1 MEFNFMNL
9 RQKPGAN
16 STKKNAEKCPAA
28 LPPIENVAGVL
39 KMAKILN
46 GHHGIPEIIST
57 RLGQVLVV
65 VFLAALAI
73 VFTHALLI

>member
-1 MEFNFMNL
+1 
-9 RQKPGAN
+9 
-16 STKKNAEKCPAA
+16 
-28 LPPIENVAGVL
+28 
-39 KMAKILN
+39 MAKILN